1 MRLSAS
7 LLSCAAMP
15 GITEET
21 MLQEGQRNGC
31 EASAIHTLPQRQ
43 TYMYGFS
50 CNVPSWPEADVLG
63 ESVSDAERTL

>member
-31 EASAIHTLPQRQ
+31 EASAVHTLPQRQ

-50 CNVPSWPEADVLG
+50 CNVRSWAPIADGRHGPVY
-63 ESVSDAERTL
+63 SAVAC